1 MCYGHEVA
9 PLAKIIPL
17 ELEKV
22 TPYYR
27 LLGSEGN
34 MLIGKH
40 GDIMKDTLRLEILRA
55 LNKSQ

>member
-1 MCYGHEVA
+1 MCYGRGCS
-9 PLAKIIPL
+9 AKIILL
-17 ELEKV
+17 ELVQV

-40 GDIMKDTLRLEILRA
+40 GDIMKDTLRRRFQS